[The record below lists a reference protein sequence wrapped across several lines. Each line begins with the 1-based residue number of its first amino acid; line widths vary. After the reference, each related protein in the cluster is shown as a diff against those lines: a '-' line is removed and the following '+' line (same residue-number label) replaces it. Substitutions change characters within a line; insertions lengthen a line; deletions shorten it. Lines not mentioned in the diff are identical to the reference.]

1 MLVSFPLEPQG
12 IVAEVPPVADEARRG
27 WRSGQN
33 PSALQAGKGFWEPQ
47 EGMTFPFIFSF
58 SKIVSLVSARRR
70 GVTFAQSSAKVT
82 KSALCGEKPKEVK
95 KSPPKLHQV

>member
-1 MLVSFPLEPQG
+1 MSIETNYFSFILVVLFWFVLLFSVRIMLSVSFPLEPRG

-47 EGMTFPFIFSF
+47 ED
-58 SKIVSLVSARRR
+58 
-70 GVTFAQSSAKVT
+70 VTFVPGDTTHPSAYGIH
-82 KSALCGEKPKEVK
+82 LP
-95 KSPPKLHQV
+95 

>member
-1 MLVSFPLEPQG
+1 MRKG

-58 SKIVSLVSARRR
+58 SQIVSLVSARRS
-70 GVTFAQSSAKVT
+70 GVTFVPGD
-82 KSALCGEKPKEVK
+82 KSNQKRPCGEKPKEVK
-95 KSPPKLHQV
+95 KSPLKFHQVQGRGEFM

>member
-1 MLVSFPLEPQG
+1 MSFSRSSREG
-12 IVAEVPPVADEARRG
+12 IVAEVPPVEDEARRG

-58 SKIVSLVSARRR
+58 AKIVSLVSARRS
-70 GVTFAQSSAKVT
+70 GVTFVPGDTTHPSAYGIH
-82 KSALCGEKPKEVK
+82 LP
-95 KSPPKLHQV
+95 